1 MNAIPVVRRASLLG
15 FRLANNFPGAGA
27 VRQIDR
33 TEAGMSAKY
42 RAAIASM
49 RRGAMLPIDEKT
61 I

>member
-1 MNAIPVVRRASLLG
+1 MQCDWCVCRAMLRSKG
-15 FRLANNFPGAGA
+15 ATGAGA

-33 TEAGMSAKY
+33 TVAGMSAKY

>member
-1 MNAIPVVRRASLLG
+1 MQCDWCVCRAM
-15 FRLANNFPGAGA
+15 FRSKGATGAGA
-27 VRQIDR
+27 GRQNDR
-33 TEAGMSAKY
+33 TVAGMSAKY